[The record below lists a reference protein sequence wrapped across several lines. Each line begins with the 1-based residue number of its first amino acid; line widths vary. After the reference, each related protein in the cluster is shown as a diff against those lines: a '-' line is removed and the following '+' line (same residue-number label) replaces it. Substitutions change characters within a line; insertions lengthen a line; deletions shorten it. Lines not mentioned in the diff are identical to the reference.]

1 MEDYTK
7 IRLLLKKTQCYTEF
21 PESEECYDDIII
33 ASYLE
38 GQIKRKERKK
48 FYKHVTRCDV
58 CLDRFIAVE
67 SLLRELKSEGLL
79 TNKDGLWPRLGKL
92 ISLVN
97 TSIEQ
102 ILRSLWQIIMKPSP
116 VYRWA
121 GVMLVLLFISLLV
134 LKPDNLEEAP
144 IQTRETDNDVL
155 KPEIQL
161 LFPANRTIIKV
172 DKPEF
177 RWARK
182 SVSSSYYFLLLNSN
196 GDIVF
201 EKTTPDNRV
210 ILPNDIHL
218 QPTMTY
224 FWQVEAYFEQGFS
237 VVSDMISF
245 TYTPE

>member
-33 ASYLE
+33 ASYIE
-38 GQIKRKERKK
+38 GQNKRKERKK
-48 FYKHVTRCDV
+48 FYRHVTRCDV
-58 CLDRFIAVE
+58 CLDRLIAVE

-79 TNKDGLWPRLGKL
+79 TNKGGLWPSPGKL
-92 ISLVN
+92 ISLYI

-102 ILRSLWQIIMKPSP
+102 KLRSLWQIIMKPSP

-134 LKPDNLEEAP
+134 LKPDNLREVP
-144 IQTRETDNDVL
+144 IQTREADSDVL
-155 KPEIQL
+155 EPKIQL
-161 LFPANRTIIKV
+161 LFPANRTIIKI

-177 RWARK
+177 RWTQT
-182 SVSSSYYFLLLNSN
+182 SITSSYHFLLLNSN
-196 GDIVF
+196 GDIVL
-201 EKTTPDNRV
+201 EKITSDTRM

-237 VVSDMISF
+237 IVSDMISF
-245 TYTPE
+245 TYAPE